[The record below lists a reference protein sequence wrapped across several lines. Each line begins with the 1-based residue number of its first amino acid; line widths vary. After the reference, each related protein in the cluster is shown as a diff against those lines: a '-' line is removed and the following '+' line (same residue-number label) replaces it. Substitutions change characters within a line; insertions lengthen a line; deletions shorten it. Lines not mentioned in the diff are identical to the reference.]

1 MILNRFEII
10 RLRNNKSKTEFCN
23 LLGFSNYQ
31 YYRSFISGVERSC
44 DEKKVTTIANIGK
57 CSVQWLIYEIDDDI
71 RYYFDL
77 EYKSKI
83 ENYMNDLE
91 VRKFKL
97 NLSIGERI
105 KELTYESN
113 HLLKDL
119 EKNGIFPLG
128 SSYKYTN
135 DKLTPNL
142 GMMIKLS
149 KYLHVNIDELF
160 GSEIIYDNFI
170 ILNKYNELDRK
181 QIESDLNKIQ
191 LKDWR

>member
-1 MILNRFEII
+1 MILNRFDIV
-10 RLRNNKSKTEFCN
+10 RLKNNKTKTEFCK
-23 LLGFSNYQ
+23 LLGLSNYQ
-31 YYRSFISGVERSC
+31 YYRSLISGIERSC
-44 DEKKVTTIANIGK
+44 DEKRVIRIADIGK
-57 CSVQWLIYEIDDDI
+57 CSIQWLIYEVDDDI

-77 EYKSKI
+77 KYKSKI
-83 ENYMNDLE
+83 ETYMNDLE
-91 VRKFKL
+91 VRKFKS

-113 HLLKDL
+113 HHLKDL
-119 EKNGIFPLG
+119 EMNGIFPLG
-128 SSYKYTN
+128 SSYKYTS

-160 GSEIIYDNFI
+160 GSEIIYDNFV

-191 LKDWR
+191 LKGWR